1 MKSYKVLCIYQVENP
16 NLWIILQ
23 GNLLWHVKKW
33 NWELKGLSSSL
44 HGWLAFWSDKFLT
57 PLSLRFLVC
66 QMENKNALRV
76 VRIYVD
82 DTDKN
87 SAYVKCNSDVI
98 YFNKQWLLYVSFLKI
113 LFILFLDTEEGREKR
128 RRETSMCGCLSHI
141 PLLGTWPPTQACAL
155 TGNWTSD
162 PLVYRPVVNPLSYT
176 SQGYMSDLLSNLFF
190 SYSWHTVL
198 C

>member
-87 SAYVKCNSDVI
+87 SAYVKCNSDVT

-141 PLLGTWPPTQACAL
+141 PYWEPGLQP
-155 TGNWTSD
+155 
-162 PLVYRPVVNPLSYT
+162 RPVPWLGIEPVTLWFTGRWSIHWATPARAIC
-176 SQGYMSDLLSNLFF
+176 QIF
-190 SYSWHTVL
+190 
-198 C
+198 